1 MQPVFK
7 ETSMLRIVIL
17 FAVAGALVAPAA
29 LSQTY
34 PSKTVR
40 IMAPFSPGGPV
51 DITARILAQKLGETF
66 GQPVV
71 VENRA
76 GASGMIG
83 AEQVAKS
90 PADGY
95 TLLANASIHVIV
107 PSLFS
112 KMAYDPIRDFT
123 PITVVSTSPLMLVI
137 TPTLPV
143 RNVKE
148 FIALAK
154 ARPGEL
160 SFGSSGPGSSTHLTA
175 ELLKAVTGTSMAHIP
190 YKGQGQAI
198 TDVITGQ
205 IQFMFNSPS
214 AVAGFIKAGRLRTLA
229 ITSEK
234 RSPQW
239 PDVPAFAELGY
250 KDMVTGSWYAIWAPA
265 KTPETVVSRL
275 NTEIVRIVNMPDV
288 RKRIIDM
295 GGEPIANSSAEFDAF
310 QKAEMARWAK
320 VVKQAG
326 VEVK

>member
-1 MQPVFK
+1 
-7 ETSMLRIVIL
+7 MLR
-17 FAVAGALVAPAA
+17 AA
-29 LSQTY
+29 LLLAVSSVFSMSAALAQTY
-34 PSKTVR
+34 PSKTIR

-51 DITARILAQKLGETF
+51 DITARIIAQKLGEAL
-66 GQPVV
+66 GQTVV

-83 AEQVAKS
+83 AELVAKS
-90 PADGY
+90 PPDGH

-112 KMAYDPIRDFT
+112 KMAYDPIRDFI
-123 PITVVSTSPLMLVI
+123 PVTVASSSPLMLVV
-137 TPTLPV
+137 TPALPA
-143 RNVKE
+143 RNVKA

-154 ARPGEL
+154 ARPGEM

-175 ELLKAVTGTSMAHIP
+175 ELLKSVTATNMVHIP

-214 AVAGFIKAGRLRTLA
+214 AVGEFIKAGRLRTLA

-234 RSPQW
+234 RLPQW
-239 PDVPAFAELGY
+239 PDVPTFVETGY
-250 KDMVTGSWYAIWAPA
+250 KDMVTGSWYGIWVPA
-265 KTPETVVSRL
+265 KTPQAIVTRL
-275 NTEIVRIVNMPDV
+275 NTEIVRIINLPDV
-288 RKRIIDM
+288 RQRIIDM
-295 GGEPIANSSAEFDAF
+295 GGEPVANSSAEFDAF

-320 VVKQAG
+320 IVKQAG
-326 VEVK
+326 IEAQ

>member
-1 MQPVFK
+1 
-7 ETSMLRIVIL
+7 MLRTALL
-17 FAVAGALVAPAA
+17 FAVASMFLAPVA

-34 PSKTVR
+34 PSKPVR

-51 DITARILAQKLGETF
+51 DITARMLAQKLGERF

-71 VENRA
+71 VENRV

-90 PADGY
+90 PPDGH

-112 KMAYDPIRDFT
+112 KMTYDPLRDFA
-123 PITVVSTSPLMLVI
+123 PITVVSTSPLVLVI

-143 RNVKE
+143 RNAKE

-154 ARPGEL
+154 TRSGDL

-175 ELLKAVTGTSMAHIP
+175 ELLKSVTGTNMVHVP

-198 TDVITGQ
+198 TDVITGE

-214 AVAGFIKAGRLRTLA
+214 AVGGFIKAGRLRVLA

-234 RSPQW
+234 RSSQL
-239 PDVPAFAELGY
+239 PDVPTFTELGY
-250 KDMVTGSWYAIWAPA
+250 KGMVTGSWYAIWAPA
-265 KTPETVVSRL
+265 KTPEAIVSRL
-275 NTEIVRIVNMPDV
+275 NTEIVRIVNLPDV
-288 RKRIIDM
+288 RQRIIEM
-295 GGEPIANSSAEFDAF
+295 GGEPIANSAAEFDAF
-310 QKAEMARWAK
+310 QKAEMTRWAK
-320 VVKQAG
+320 IIKQAG
-326 VEVK
+326 VEVR

>member
-1 MQPVFK
+1 
-7 ETSMLRIVIL
+7 MLRAALLLAVSSV
-17 FAVAGALVAPAA
+17 FAIPAA
-29 LSQTY
+29 LSQTF
-34 PSKTVR
+34 PSKPVR

-83 AEQVAKS
+83 AELVAKS
-90 PADGY
+90 PPDGHM
-95 TLLANASIHVIV
+95 LLANSSIHVIV

-112 KMAYDPIRDFT
+112 KMTYDPIRDFI
-123 PITVVSTSPLMLVI
+123 PVSVVSSSPLMLVV
-137 TPTLPV
+137 TPALPV
-143 RNVKE
+143 KNIKG

-154 ARPGEL
+154 SRPGEM

-175 ELLKAVTGTSMAHIP
+175 ELLKSVTGTSMVHIP

-214 AVAGFIKAGRLRTLA
+214 AVGEFIKAGRLRTLG

-234 RSPQW
+234 RLAQW
-239 PDVPAFAELGY
+239 PDVPTFVETGH
-250 KDMVTGSWYAIWAPA
+250 KDMVTGSWYGIWVPA
-265 KTPETVVSRL
+265 KTPQTIVARL
-275 NTEIVRIVNMPDV
+275 NSEIVRIVNLPDV
-288 RKRIIDM
+288 RQRIIDM
-295 GGEPIANSSAEFDAF
+295 GGVPVANSSAEFDAF

-320 VVKQAG
+320 IVKQAG
-326 VEVK
+326 IQTQ

>member
-1 MQPVFK
+1 
-7 ETSMLRIVIL
+7 MLRTALL
-17 FAVAGALVAPAA
+17 FAVASMFLAPVA

-34 PSKTVR
+34 PSKPVR

-51 DITARILAQKLGETF
+51 DITARMLAQKLGERF

-71 VENRA
+71 VENRV

-90 PADGY
+90 PPDGH

-112 KMAYDPIRDFT
+112 KMTYDPLRDFA
-123 PITVVSTSPLMLVI
+123 PITVVSTSPLVLVI

-143 RNVKE
+143 RNAKE

-154 ARPGEL
+154 TRSGDL

-175 ELLKAVTGTSMAHIP
+175 ELLKSVTGTNMVHVP

-198 TDVITGQ
+198 TDVITGE

-214 AVAGFIKAGRLRTLA
+214 AVGGFIKAGRLRVLA

-234 RSPQW
+234 RSSQL
-239 PDVPAFAELGY
+239 PDVPTFTELGY
-250 KDMVTGSWYAIWAPA
+250 KGMVTGSWYAIWAPA
-265 KTPETVVSRL
+265 KTPEAIVSRL
-275 NTEIVRIVNMPDV
+275 NTEIVRIVNLPDV
-288 RKRIIDM
+288 RQRIIEM
-295 GGEPIANSSAEFDAF
+295 GGEPIANGAAEFDAF
-310 QKAEMARWAK
+310 QKAEMTRWAK
-320 VVKQAG
+320 IIKQAG
-326 VEVK
+326 VEVR